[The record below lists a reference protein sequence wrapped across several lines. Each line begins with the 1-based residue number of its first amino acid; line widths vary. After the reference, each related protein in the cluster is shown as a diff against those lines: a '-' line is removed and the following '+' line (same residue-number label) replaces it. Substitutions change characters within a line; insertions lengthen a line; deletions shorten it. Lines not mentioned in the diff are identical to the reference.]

1 MRKIS
6 LWGIIGKPEC
16 NQHITPVYPR
26 TLYNLSMSLLL
37 YKNSYV
43 WFRRVEVSTNA
54 SDLMHGMMI
63 VFLQWC
69 TPHRR
74 TCVVMFV
81 QGYATDLIDKEP
93 CLILID
99 SDRSCLPF
107 TPDYLQAYSI
117 LHPRTMWSQT
127 WTWNTVCPWS

>member
-1 MRKIS
+1 MHFDAKLSRRSGGKTAHDIVQLRVITGLQTTS
-6 LWGIIGKPEC
+6 MVSGIVGKLEEC

-43 WFRRVEVSTNA
+43 WFQRVEVSTNA
-54 SDLMHGMMI
+54 SDLVHGMMV

-81 QGYATDLIDKEP
+81 QSYATDLIDKEP

-99 SDRSCLPF
+99 SDRSCLP
-107 TPDYLQAYSI
+107 
-117 LHPRTMWSQT
+117 
-127 WTWNTVCPWS
+127 